1 MLLALAALLA
11 GNGSSVAGTNSDV
24 IAIDQRGF
32 QLGQLVWNWQ
42 AHNRAVT
49 LTDFIGAF
57 GHESTC
63 VIGQSRA
70 ASHVAWQSRGV
81 RGDFT
86 TLGGFPHSGDNA
98 CTAPAYVQPDT
109 VEVFDGVWRS
119 GRGLHV
125 GETVARLRVMYP
137 RATQIHSGV
146 LTASSSPAFAT
157 AGSRICA
164 SSSTRKAT
172 ELIASARRRRGR
184 PYAPRRGIA
193 GSVRARRMFDPAPP
207 PRTLET
213 SSQNGVNATECSGWA
228 ARRRGEGKGAA
239 ERARGCRA
247 RSVSWSG
254 LGVVA
259 DADGRPTLL
268 EAPSCLSSSA
278 QAPSSARRPIEAVRL
293 ESPRR
298 PRPRRSFRPSC
309 SARRRF
315 GSRSRA

>member
-1 MLLALAALLA
+1 MNRRLALPMLLALAALLA

-32 QLGQLVWNWQ
+32 QLGQLVSNWQ

-137 RATQIHSGV
+137 RATLHKDGWWLVTRAKDPLWGTYGELVAGV
-146 LTASSSPAFAT
+146 
-157 AGSRICA
+157 C
-164 SSSTRKAT
+164 
-172 ELIASARRRRGR
+172 
-184 PYAPRRGIA
+184 
-193 GSVRARRMFDPAPP
+193 
-207 PRTLET
+207 
-213 SSQNGVNATECSGWA
+213 
-228 ARRRGEGKGAA
+228 
-239 ERARGCRA
+239 
-247 RSVSWSG
+247 
-254 LGVVA
+254 
-259 DADGRPTLL
+259 DGRISYL
-268 EAPSCLSSSA
+268 
-278 QAPSSARRPIEAVRL
+278 RL
-293 ESPRR
+293 VLHEE
-298 PRPRRSFRPSC
+298 
-309 SARRRF
+309 
-315 GSRSRA
+315 GD